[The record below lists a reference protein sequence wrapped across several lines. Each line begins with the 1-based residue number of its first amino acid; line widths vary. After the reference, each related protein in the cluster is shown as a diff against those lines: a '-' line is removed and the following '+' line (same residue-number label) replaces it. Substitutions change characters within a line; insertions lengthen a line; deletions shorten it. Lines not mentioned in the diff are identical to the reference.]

1 MSFLFRS
8 LPLSAKGQWLEPD
21 AARTPERAV
30 GQLPTEG
37 EARLLHQG
45 ARRDGGEL
53 RRRVEHVEKKFHPV
67 IFFAFDRVQSGKPC
81 NTKLGRFYK
90 HDRLLHHKVYC
101 LPTYP

>member
-45 ARRDGGEL
+45 ARRDRGEVS
-53 RRRVEHVEKKFHPV
+53 R
-67 IFFAFDRVQSGKPC
+67 
-81 NTKLGRFYK
+81 
-90 HDRLLHHKVYC
+90 
-101 LPTYP
+101 

>member
-67 IFFAFDRVQSGKPC
+67 IFFSKRFNMLSS
-81 NTKLGRFYK
+81 KLLFLTTSDK
-90 HDRLLHHKVYC
+90 
-101 LPTYP
+101 